1 MIGNF
6 WNKQVNKKQLFT
18 EEQIEEQ
25 RQKLKLLERK
35 IASKYEVIEAYNT
48 SPKPNQKRI
57 LANQKEIEILEIEKA
72 NLLNL
77 IKDMEDNNVNRKKT

>member
-18 EEQIEEQ
+18 EEQIKEQ
-25 RQKLKLLERK
+25 TDKLAILERK
-35 IASKYEVIEAYNT
+35 IASKHEVIEAYST

-57 LANQKEIEILEIEKA
+57 LANQQEIQKLEAEKA
-72 NLLNL
+72 ELLIL
-77 IKDMEDNNVNRKKT
+77 IKDMEENRVN